1 MVGRVSFILKI
12 IIGFHNGLRFDEYE
26 GEQFEFSLVL
36 QLPWRFNWFWS
47 LESVIAVFHLCFL
60 RVNLTVFLSQCLDLV
75 PTDWFLRDSYQIQG
89 MRKFTHNLRI
99 TVTQKNRGRD
109 GDLAK
114 LNVCFGFLFYFFLY
128 YFSFVILFYPFFTSF
143 LFHYL
148 SSVWINSWLPN
159 NPSMP
164 SDGWKHSGP
173 GRTGGLYSMD
183 FYTELKTVNIRL

>member
-114 LNVCFGFLFYFFLY
+114 HNVCFVVILFYFISAFA
-128 YFSFVILFYPFFTSF
+128 ILFYPFFTSF

>member
-26 GEQFEFSLVL
+26 GEQFEFSVVL
-36 QLPWRFNWFWS
+36 KLSWRFNWFWS

-60 RVNLTVFLSQCLDLV
+60 RVNLTVFSSQCLDLV
-75 PTDWFLRDSYQIQG
+75 PTDWFVRDSYQIQG

-114 LNVCFGFLFYFFLY
+114 LNVCF
-128 YFSFVILFYPFFTSF
+128 VILFYFISVLFFICNFILSF
-143 LFHYL
+143 FHL
-148 SSVWINSWLPN
+148 ISFSW
-159 NPSMP
+159 S
-164 SDGWKHSGP
+164 
-173 GRTGGLYSMD
+173 
-183 FYTELKTVNIRL
+183 